1 LKKHFNQIYFNISKV
16 NQYNIVAILL
26 ITVGAFL
33 VLYSYISNIEKIGVV
48 LAIIGF
54 FLIVMKTDKTTNDT
68 KELPIMMIMIIW
80 TIFLYVITILT
91 NSIIDYLFFLVLI
104 GLLVINEFT
113 SKVIS
118 VHQKNRMHFVIFIF
132 LIIIVM
138 ILIKKIIS
146 MSNI

>member
-1 LKKHFNQIYFNISKV
+1 M
-16 NQYNIVAILL
+16 

-68 KELPIMMIMIIW
+68 KELPIMMIIIIW
-80 TIFLYVITILT
+80 TIFLYIITILT